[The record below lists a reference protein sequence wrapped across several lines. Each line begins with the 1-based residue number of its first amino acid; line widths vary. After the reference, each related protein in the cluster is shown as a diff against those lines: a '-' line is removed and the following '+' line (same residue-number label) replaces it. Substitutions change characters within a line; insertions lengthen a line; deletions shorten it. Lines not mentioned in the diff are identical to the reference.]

1 MSDTRLLRGIGVSPG
16 VAVGRAVVLQ
26 FTLPELPG
34 RVVARKDVPREVR
47 RLRDG
52 VRTVRRY
59 LDRMRERAA
68 RRAGAEEAKIFDAQ
82 ILMLEDADFLGGGGG
97 VIRGKQRSAE
107 GACELR
113 APAVRNE
120 RPGGARR
127 PGQVAD
133 E

>member
-82 ILMLEDADFLGGGGG
+82 ILMLEDADFLGGGRREALGRPYGRGNAPEISLRREDDSVPRNSGG
-97 VIRGKQRSAE
+97 
-107 GACELR
+107 
-113 APAVRNE
+113 
-120 RPGGARR
+120 GG
-127 PGQVAD
+127 
-133 E
+133 

>member
-68 RRAGAEEAKIFDAQ
+68 RRA
-82 ILMLEDADFLGGGGG
+82 
-97 VIRGKQRSAE
+97 
-107 GACELR
+107 
-113 APAVRNE
+113 PPP
-120 RPGGARR
+120 PGDSPGARR
-127 PGQVAD
+127 RWSPSP
-133 E
+133 